1 MDEAA
6 AVARGR
12 WTQWEE
18 VVVCNDRGRRLVH
31 YYLRG
36 GGAGAGA
43 GGAEEKELAVV
54 GRERSP
60 RHMAYAVQG
69 RFLRSLAAAAGAAAA
84 SPSPSRSP
92 APSGADGGAPRKW
105 RSRREVVDWLSSLV
119 SGDYGEYRCDSM
131 EAAAGFSWA
140 NMVAFGN
147 REKTKQQREC
157 KFNQSCNHGSP
168 SMANR
173 FHGNPYD
180 DSDVNCTE
188 VTASK
193 DVSARENSK
202 DFEWLGTA
210 WHCQNRRRHYK
221 SFCRRGITISVHS
234 FVYIMSE
241 EMSRLIAYV
250 EDLYEDTNSYNMVK
264 VRWFDKVDE
273 VGVPLPLDVD
283 DREIF
288 FSLGRQD
295 LSVECIDGL
304 AAVLSAQHFEKFKS
318 STKYSYWQPYLCR
331 RQISNDEVKPFDIT
345 QLQGYWSQEV
355 LKTMFNATSSLKV
368 RFKVTKVEPSSIGG
382 EKRKRDVFNED
393 STPQKFL
400 KSSDLLKDASEPNPK
415 HLYPGCHVEILS
427 QDSGIRGCWF
437 RCLILKR
444 HKDKIKVR
452 YLDLQDAD
460 ETGNL
465 EEWVMMTRVAKPDHL
480 GIRFLGRPMVRP
492 QYVEDIKALSTFNV
506 GAIVDAWWHGGW
518 WEGIVVQ
525 QGEAGHLQVYFPG
538 EKRVAVFVEENLRY
552 SLEWVG
558 SKWNPLKERK
568 DVASKLSS
576 THFEGGGAGEKISDS
591 GYQCLKPEGKINECC
606 DDKPL
611 VSKISRDQKRVLAD
625 LTNDLKLDNLK
636 WRPRKRSRRSGSKRQ
651 SETSSGSSSQGD
663 IEASSPCQSFEQ
675 LNSAPDEEICKG
687 SGEQCYMGVP
697 MQVSNLV
704 MSR

>member
-6 AVARGR
+6 ALAAAKGR

-18 VVVCNDRGRRLVH
+18 VVVSNDRGRRLVH

-36 GGAGAGA
+36 PG
-43 GGAEEKELAVV
+43 EERELAVI

-60 RHMAYAVQG
+60 RHMWYAVQG
-69 RFLRSLAAAAGAAAA
+69 RFLRSLAAAAGAAAVA
-84 SPSPSRSP
+84 PSPSRSP
-92 APSGADGGAPRKW
+92 ASAAGAGAEGDAPRKW

-119 SGDYGEYRCDSM
+119 SGSS
-131 EAAAGFSWA
+131 F
-140 NMVAFGN
+140 
-147 REKTKQQREC
+147 
-157 KFNQSCNHGSP
+157 GSP
-168 SMANR
+168 SAGNR
-173 FHGNPYD
+173 FHGNSYD
-180 DSDVNCTE
+180 DTDANFTE

-193 DVSARENSK
+193 DVSPRENSK
-202 DFEWLGTA
+202 DFKWVGTA
-210 WHCQNRRRHYK
+210 WHCQKRWKHYK

-241 EMSRLIAYV
+241 EMKRLVAFV
-250 EDLYEDTNSYNMVK
+250 EDLYEDTNAFKMVK

-273 VGVPLPLDVD
+273 VGVPLPMDVD

-295 LSVECIDGL
+295 LNVECIDGL

-318 STKYSYWQPYLCR
+318 GTKNRHWQPYICR
-331 RQISNDEVKPFDIT
+331 CQIDNDEVKPFDIT
-345 QLQGYWSQEV
+345 QLQGYWSQEI
-355 LKTMFNATSSLKV
+355 LRTMFNAASSLKV
-368 RFKVTKVEPSSIGG
+368 RFKFTKSEPSSDIGQ
-382 EKRKRDVFNED
+382 KRKRDEFSDDAVDN
-393 STPQKFL
+393 L
-400 KSSDLLKDASEPNPK
+400 KNF
-415 HLYPGCHVEILS
+415 YPGCHAEVLS

-465 EEWVMMTRVAKPDHL
+465 EEWVMLTRVAKPDHL
-480 GIRFLGRPMVRP
+480 GIRLPGRSVVRP
-492 QYVEDIKALSTFNV
+492 QHVQDSKTPSMFDV

-518 WEGIVVQ
+518 WEGILLQVRND
-525 QGEAGHLQVYFPG
+525 GRLQVYFPG
-538 EKRVAVFVEENLRY
+538 EKRMAEFGEDDLRY
-552 SLEWVG
+552 SLEWIG
-558 SKWNPLKERK
+558 SRWNPLKERK
-568 DVASKLSS
+568 DIASKISS
-576 THFEGGGAGEKISDS
+576 TADTEDEGLIGKKTSQINVPSPLPS
-591 GYQCLKPEGKINECC
+591 PESEPHVEGLRFDENSF
-606 DDKPL
+606 

-625 LTNDLKLDNLK
+625 LTNDLKFDNLK

-663 IEASSPCQSFEQ
+663 MESSSPSGSFAQ
-675 LNSAPDEEICKG
+675 LNMVPDEEICK
-687 SGEQCYMGVP
+687 STGEQRFMAVP
-697 MQVSNLV
+697 VHVSNLV